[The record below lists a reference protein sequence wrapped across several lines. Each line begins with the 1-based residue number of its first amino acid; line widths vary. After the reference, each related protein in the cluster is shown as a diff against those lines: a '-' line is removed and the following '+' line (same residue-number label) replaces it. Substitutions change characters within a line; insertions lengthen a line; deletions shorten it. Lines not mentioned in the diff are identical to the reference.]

1 MGMDKATP
9 KSKRLSPADWADE
22 ALVAIARGG
31 LSAVAVELL
40 AAQLGVTKGSF
51 YWHFADRAALIQ
63 AALDRWEQIHTEAI
77 IEMMDA
83 EPDATQRLRLLLRAV
98 VGVAKVD
105 QIEVALLASTDEP
118 NVAATMARATERR
131 IAYVAMLYEEM
142 GLDAVAARH
151 RAVMA
156 VSMFLGHLQLARAAP
171 ASLPDDDAAWHE
183 HVDAVTDTLLDLRG
197 SAA

>member
-1 MGMDKATP
+1 MGQVQGGSSVARWARVP
-9 KSKRLSPADWADE
+9 PRPHPARHPSAY
-22 ALVAIARGG
+22 LV
-31 LSAVAVELL
+31 
-40 AAQLGVTKGSF
+40 
-51 YWHFADRAALIQ
+51 
-63 AALDRWEQIHTEAI
+63 
-77 IEMMDA
+77 
-83 EPDATQRLRLLLRAV
+83 
-98 VGVAKVD
+98 
-105 QIEVALLASTDEP
+105 
-118 NVAATMARATERR
+118 
-131 IAYVAMLYEEM
+131 